1 MDKKQNKYVAVAY
14 KLYAISDGNTEM
26 VEEATADKPFQFITG
41 FGITL
46 DEFENQVYDIEQG
59 GKFDFHL
66 TCDQA
71 YGQYEDDRVLSLD
84 KSIFSINGHFD
95 HENIYKD
102 AVVPLQNEDGN
113 RFIGLVLDVTD
124 DKVVIDLNHPL
135 AGAELN
141 FKGTVVESREATNE
155 EIEGMLNRMS
165 DEGGGCCC
173 HHDHHHDGDH
183 ECCGGHGHGEC
194 GHHHHDGGHECCGGH
209 GHGECGHHHH
219 YGECCGGHHH

>member
-1 MDKKQNKYVAVAY
+1 MYKKQNKYVAVAY

-46 DEFENQVYDIEQG
+46 DEFENQVYDIEKG
-59 GKFDFHL
+59 GAFDFHL
-66 TCDQA
+66 TCEQA
-71 YGQYEDDRVLSLD
+71 YGQHEQDRVLALE
-84 KSIFSINGHFD
+84 KSVFSINGHFD
-95 HENIYKD
+95 HDNIYKD

-113 RFIGLVLDVTD
+113 RFLGLVLDVTD
-124 DKVVIDLNHPL
+124 DNVVIDLNHPL
-135 AGAELN
+135 AGCELN
-141 FKGTVVESREATNE
+141 FKGTVIENREATNA

-165 DEGGGCCC
+165 EEAGGCCC
-173 HHDHHHDGDH
+173 HHDHNHDGEH

-194 GHHHHDGGHECCGGH
+194 GHHHHDGNHECCGGH

-219 YGECCGGHHH
+219 DGECCGGHHH